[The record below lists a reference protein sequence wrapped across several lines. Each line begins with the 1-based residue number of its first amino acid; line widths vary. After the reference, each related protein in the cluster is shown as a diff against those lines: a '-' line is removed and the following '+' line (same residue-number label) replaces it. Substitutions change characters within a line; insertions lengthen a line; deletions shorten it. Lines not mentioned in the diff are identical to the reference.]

1 MKINKIYFSFMAMLA
16 MMLTACS
23 SDDDYRWASVSGTE
37 VYFSNTL
44 ESTVELSADANS
56 FNVPLNRI
64 DASEELTVNL
74 NVT

>member
-44 ESTVELSADANS
+44 ESTVELNS
-56 FNVPLNRI
+56 PSTSMLHRKKAAYYPSPQV
-64 DASEELTVNL
+64 
-74 NVT
+74 

>member
-37 VYFSNTL
+37 VYFVSMC
-44 ESTVELSADANS
+44 
-56 FNVPLNRI
+56 P
-64 DASEELTVNL
+64 
-74 NVT
+74 